1 MLILSLTKVGLNPK
15 VIFFFKDFLVK
26 RKTNY
31 TWNKFS
37 SPTFEINVGVGQG
50 SALSPILSAF
60 YLSPL
65 LYILEKQL
73 KTLNI
78 PVSLL
83 SFVDD
88 GLFISQNKSIDI
100 SYSQLFC
107 SYNVLSG
114 LLNKFGLNIEHSKT
128 EMFHFNRSHGTFNP
142 SPLDL
147 SPIGGPVLC
156 PKSSW
161 KYLGFI
167 FDQKLTF
174 HQHIDFYSN
183 KAISTVKCMKLLGN
197 STRGINPLQKRL
209 LYRCCIL
216 PIALDGFQLWF
227 YNKVPLSYPM
237 KILGKM
243 QRKAAIWILGAFK
256 TSPMEGLEAITGLIP
271 IKSHLHK
278 LMGRSQLRSASLPE
292 NHLIKTLMDDPLNTC
307 LNSLPNS
314 INFLTDRQKTSI
326 KGHLIDSNN
335 KLYGVFP
342 SFSPLNPE
350 FIPGSRIINIF
361 PDQFSFNLAS
371 KGKNASTC
379 SQQLDDMTIQAFTSS
394 HTAIVVSN
402 ASIKNDITTSI
413 SHIHIYDQPL
423 VKMVHHA
430 ALVTSTEVELFA
442 IRCGINQACN
452 KESISKVI
460 VITNSIHM
468 AKKIFDTKS
477 HLYQIH
483 TSVILNELRQFFT
496 RCQDNHIEFWE
507 CPSRLRWNSHKSV
520 DKDLKSF
527 KPTPILLNKTS

>member
-1 MLILSLTKVGLNPK
+1 
-15 VIFFFKDFLVK
+15 
-26 RKTNY
+26 
-31 TWNKFS
+31 
-37 SPTFEINVGVGQG
+37 
-50 SALSPILSAF
+50 
-60 YLSPL
+60 
-65 LYILEKQL
+65 
-73 KTLNI
+73 
-78 PVSLL
+78 
-83 SFVDD
+83 
-88 GLFISQNKSIDI
+88 
-100 SYSQLFC
+100 
-107 SYNVLSG
+107 
-114 LLNKFGLNIEHSKT
+114 
-128 EMFHFNRSHGTFNP
+128 MFHFNRSHGTFNP

-256 TSPMEGLEAITGLIP
+256 ILPMERLEAIAGLIP
-271 IKSHLHK
+271 IKSCLHK
-278 LMGRSQLRSASLPE
+278 LMGRSQLCSASLPE

-371 KGKNASTC
+371 KGKNASIC
-379 SQQLDDMTIQAFTSS
+379 SQQLDDMTIQASMFP

-402 ASIKNDITTSI
+402 VSIKNDITTSI
-413 SHIHIYDQPL
+413 SHIHICDQPL
-423 VKMVHHA
+423 VKTVHHA
-430 ALVTSTEVELFA
+430 AFVTSTEVELFA
-442 IRCGINQACN
+442 IRCSINQACN
-452 KESISKVI
+452 NENISKVI
-460 VITNSIHM
+460 VITDSIHA
-468 AKKIFDTKS
+468 AKKIFNTKS

-483 TSVILNELRQFFT
+483 ILVIFNELRQFFT

-507 CPSRLRWNSHKSV
+507 CSSRLRWNLHKSV
-520 DKDLKSF
+520 DKDSKSF
-527 KPTPILLNKTS
+527 KPTSILPNKTSWDYCKKVNSDDIIKQWRMTFQVSDGKGRHFLNLVDDNLETVEPSYTKECSWLQSFGHSNLLCT